1 MRKLLWAVLLSAV
14 CSFGADLAGKWRG
27 GFEFKSDEGE
37 DRKEEALLI
46 IQQDADKLTGTGGP
60 NESDQRPLDHMQFA
74 GDTLTFT
81 VNAGD
86 GSTLTVTL
94 KLDGKKLVG
103 KMEGEH
109 EGHRMNAKMELQR
122 EG

>member
-27 GFEFKSDEGE
+27 GFEFKTDEGE
-37 DRKEEALLI
+37 DHRAEALLI
-46 IQQDADKLTGTGGP
+46 IKQDGETLTGTAGP
-60 NESDQRPLDHMQFA
+60 NEQEQKSLDHMQFS

-81 VNAGD
+81 VDTGD
-86 GSTLTVTL
+86 GAILTVTL
-94 KLDGKKLVG
+94 KLEGKKLSG

-109 EGHRMNAKMELQR
+109 DGHEMKAKIDLER